1 MPSTT
6 SKGHVHAVV
15 TLDLG
20 AGSRYRGLATVALTM
35 PELYNASVWFE
46 HAQSK
51 ILEDMEDGVYPD
63 GVEDEETAHYHAV
76 ALKSFAGFLALVRES
91 GGTADP
97 RISEIVE
104 RMWNYLALSLD
115 PSGVS
120 PLNGDAD
127 TDNNTEGVLEAA
139 TTFNRSDW
147 LYIASHGHDGVS
159 PKSNFSAMFPWAGQL
174 VSRSGWEVDAQ
185 WSWFDVGPFG
195 SSGHGHQCRT
205 HLSVRLGSSH
215 LLVDSGRFSYN
226 GDLAVCVPFH
236 PRRSGWIHVFRSHSF
251 SSGILVGIGAGTCA
265 TTAMYPAVTM
275 YSCSLAK
282 IRLKPLRKRCRH

>member
-1 MPSTT
+1 
-6 SKGHVHAVV
+6 
-15 TLDLG
+15 
-20 AGSRYRGLATVALTM
+20 M
-35 PELYNASVWFE
+35 PELNNASVWFE

-51 ILEDMEDGVYPD
+51 ILEDMQEGVYPD

-76 ALKSFAGFLALVRES
+76 ALQNFAGFLKLVRES
-91 GGTADP
+91 GETADP
-97 RISEIVE
+97 QVSEIVE

-139 TTFNRSDW
+139 ATFNRSDW
-147 LYIASHGHDGVS
+147 LYIASHGHEGVS
-159 PKSNFSAMFPWAGQL
+159 PKGNYSAMFPWAGQL

-226 GDLAVCVPFH
+226 GDLAVCVLT
-236 PRRSGWIHVFRSHSF
+236 HVRC
-251 SSGILVGIGAGTCA
+251 SSPVARVCALTLSTGILFGVGAGTCA
-265 TTAMYPAVTM
+265 TTAM
-275 YSCSLAK
+275 
-282 IRLKPLRKRCRH
+282 

>member
-1 MPSTT
+1 M
-6 SKGHVHAVV
+6 
-15 TLDLG
+15 
-20 AGSRYRGLATVALTM
+20 ALTL
-35 PELYNASVWFE
+35 PELNNASAWFE

-76 ALKSFAGFLALVRES
+76 ALDNFAGFLALVRES

-97 RISEIVE
+97 RVADIVE

-115 PSGVS
+115 PSGIS

-127 TDNNTEGVLEAA
+127 TDNNTEGILAA
-139 TTFNRSDW
+139 AATFNRSDW
-147 LYIASHGHDGVS
+147 LYIASHGHEGVS
-159 PKSNFSAMFPWAGQL
+159 PEGNYSAMFPWAGQL
-174 VSRSGWEVDAQ
+174 VSRSGWEEDAQ

-226 GDLAVCVPFH
+226 GDLSVCVRTHLLRP
-236 PRRSGWIHVFRSHSF
+236 GESF
-251 SSGILVGIGAGTCA
+251 FMRAL
-265 TTAMYPAVTM
+265 
-275 YSCSLAK
+275 
-282 IRLKPLRKRCRH
+282 